1 MKFRHLKELVMA
13 PEAGTIRQLSRTQG
27 NSLPPPLGIIKV
39 IHATSMG
46 TSVSW
51 CKGMLSV
58 VSVENAECDTRP
70 RKN

>member
-13 PEAGTIRQLSRTQG
+13 PEGGTIRQLSRTQG

-46 TSVSW
+46 ISVS
-51 CKGMLSV
+51 
-58 VSVENAECDTRP
+58 
-70 RKN
+70 